1 MPVKVYLTQM
11 LVRHL
16 DISPELTVDAESLGS
31 LIDVLEGSHRGF
43 RDSICDESGRIRA
56 YVNVFLNGEKLSQ
69 DSGALGTPLS
79 NGDELYILASVA
91 GGNRLSWSS

>member
-16 DISPELTVDAESLGS
+16 DISPEFTVDAGSLGN
-31 LIDVLEGSHRGF
+31 LIDDVERSHRGF

-56 YVNVFLNGEKLSQ
+56 YVNVFLNGEKLGHGP
-69 DSGALGTPLS
+69 GAMKTVLS

-91 GGNRLSWSS
+91 GGNRLS